1 MSAVSGNVE
10 GAGDHDAQLAER
22 ERRLAVREAE
32 VAEREERVRRAEARI
47 EEAIAAQKETIRSR
61 ERELQEERR
70 AREELA
76 ARRAREAAEQHER
89 EELLRSRE
97 EELGARVTALLDLV
111 RTGGAPELIAQRI
124 SELHE
129 ALGSPAP
136 TAERERAL
144 EERIAAVMTRERE
157 LLRRVREVAERERN
171 LGMAAPAE
179 PSAGEWS
186 LEILERLVRERA
198 TKAPERADEWNAYLF
213 TLRPYASAEGIL
225 PASFD
230 SVVWEVFGEEFEEAR
245 VRR

>member
-1 MSAVSGNVE
+1 LGRG
-10 GAGDHDAQLAER
+10 GADLGTPGRNREQALAAREAELAER
-22 ERRLAVREAE
+22 EQR
-32 VAEREERVRRAEARI
+32 VARAEARL
-47 EEAIAAQKETIRSR
+47 EAAIAAQKETIRSR
-61 ERELQEERR
+61 DRELEEEPRARAKLAAER
-70 AREELA
+70 ARESAEL
-76 ARRAREAAEQHER
+76 RER
-89 EELLRSRE
+89 EELLQARE
-97 EELGARVTALLDLV
+97 EELGARVAALMDLV
-111 RTGGAPELIAQRI
+111 RTGGAPELIAQRV

-225 PASFD
+225 PAPFD